1 MKNCVNWLCQ
11 KRKTMSENSLLFLDE
26 KKIRSLFCEWGN
38 WDEYLTF
45 HFHLF
50 VFNLSIIRLFI
61 QNVNVVESFKC
72 VSFHPSQRHLIQN
85 IRQCFPRVPLFLP
98 IYHLNWMITQ
108 MKRICL
114 KTMLSSR
121 IVWNKVSSQRKMMK
135 FILFARNNKNM
146 CKDHIKIRI
155 SLIYR

>member
-1 MKNCVNWLCQ
+1 MKSCLNWLYQ
-11 KRKTMSENSLLFLDE
+11 KRNSMSENSLLFSNE
-26 KKIRSLFCEWGN
+26 KKIRSLFCVWGN

-50 VFNLSIIRLFI
+50 VFNELFIHLFI
-61 QNVNVVESFKC
+61 QNVNLVESFKC

-108 MKRICL
+108 TKRICL
-114 KTMLSSR
+114 KTMLWSR
-121 IVWNKVSSQRKMMK
+121 T
-135 FILFARNNKNM
+135 M
-146 CKDHIKIRI
+146 CKIEFHHKEKWWNLFYLHVTIRI
-155 SLIYR
+155 CARTISRFEFH